1 LTLSVGTAMPAA
13 AEDDGFYAG
22 KQISLLIGGAVGGGY
37 DAQARL
43 MARHLGHFIP
53 GHPNIVPQNMP
64 GGAGLAATNQI
75 YNVAAKDGTVMAL
88 VQRSML
94 LVKSWNPSGVRFE
107 LGKLNWIGSMSS
119 EVAVTLAWHTAP
131 YKTLQDLFDKELIVG
146 GVAGGDPDTTARLL
160 NATIGTKFKV
170 INGYNGTTEIALAM
184 ERGELQGIADW
195 SWSSLKKARPDW
207 LRDKK
212 VTLLL
217 QTAMQK
223 DPDLGDLPL
232 ARDFVKSDTD
242 RATMDL
248 YLTQKTVARP
258 VIAPPGIPASRMAM
272 LRASFAAMAKDAEF
286 LADAERTGIDV
297 TPITGDVVDRAIAV
311 VTSASPEAIERLGK
325 ATKAPEK

>member
-1 LTLSVGTAMPAA
+1 MPASA
-13 AEDDGFYAG
+13 QSTGHDGDFYAG
-22 KQISLLIGGAVGGGY
+22 RQISLLIGGAVGGGY

-43 MARHLGHFIP
+43 MGRHLGRFIP

-64 GGAGLAATNQI
+64 GGAGLAATNHI
-75 YNVAAKDGTVMAL
+75 YNVAAKDGTVIAL

-94 LVKSWNPSGVRFE
+94 LVKSWNPTAVRFE
-107 LGKLNWIGSMSS
+107 LGKLNWLGSMSS

-131 YKTLQDLFDKELIVG
+131 HKSARDLFEKELMVG

-212 VTLLL
+212 VTLLM

-223 DPDLGDLPL
+223 DPELSDLPL
-232 ARDFVKSDTD
+232 ALDFVKDDAARTV
-242 RATMDL
+242 MEL

-258 VIAPPGIPASRMAM
+258 VIAPPGVPASRMAM
-272 LRASFAAMAKDAEF
+272 LRASFAAMAKDPEF
-286 LADAERTGIDV
+286 MADAQRSGIDV
-297 TPITGDVVDRAIAV
+297 APIPGQAVDRAIAL
-311 VTSASPEAIERLGK
+311 VTSASPETIERLGK
-325 ATKAPEK
+325 ATTAPK